1 MATLEDL
8 RKDIDKIDDEL
19 SDLYL
24 KRMAIC
30 KEIGKEKAKTS
41 TAVNAYGREKDII
54 NRVTAK
60 ADDELKVYL
69 KQLYQSI
76 FFQSKTYQGKF
87 APSKSETSEKIRE
100 ILASGEMKFPI
111 SATVACQ
118 GVNGAY
124 SGIATDKL
132 FEISDVTYFKTF
144 DAVFNA
150 VDKGL
155 CEYGVLPIEN
165 STAGSVSAVYD
176 LMKKYSFYIVKSVR
190 LRINHALLAKK
201 GTTLKDIKTVYSHA
215 QALAQCAQYLKK
227 LGVKA
232 VEVENTAVAAR
243 IVAES
248 EDKSVAALASEEC
261 SSLNN
266 LAVIERGVQDVSDNF
281 TRFICISKT
290 LKIFQG
296 ANKISVMTSLSNKP
310 GSLNQ
315 MLTRFSTL
323 GLNLT
328 KLESR
333 PMTNS
338 AFEFMFYFDFDADV
352 SEDSVLDLLAELDN
366 SSDKFVFL
374 GSYKEV
380 I

>member
-1 MATLEDL
+1 MASLEEL
-8 RKDIDKIDDEL
+8 RKGIDEIDDEL
-19 SDLYL
+19 SELYL
-24 KRMAIC
+24 KRMALC
-30 KEIGKEKAKTS
+30 QEIGKEKARTS
-41 TAVNAYGREKDII
+41 TAVNAYGREKEII

-69 KQLYQSI
+69 KQFYQSI

-87 APSKSETSEKIRE
+87 APAKSETSEKIRE
-100 ILASGEMKFPI
+100 ILRSGEMKFPV

-118 GVNGAY
+118 GVKGAY
-124 SGIATDKL
+124 SGIATDKI
-132 FEISDVTYFKTF
+132 FEISDITYFKTF

-201 GTTLKDIKTVYSHA
+201 GAKLQNIKTVYSHG
-215 QALAQCAQYLKK
+215 QALSQCAQYLKN
-227 LGVKA
+227 LGVKT
-232 VEVENTAVAAR
+232 VEVENTAVAAK

-248 EDKSVAALASEEC
+248 DDDTIAALASEEC
-261 SSLNN
+261 SSLNG
-266 LAVIERGVQDVSDNF
+266 LTILEKGVQDASDNF
-281 TRFICISKT
+281 TRFICISKDF
-290 LKIFQG
+290 KIFQG
-296 ANKISVMTSLSNKP
+296 ADKISVMTSLSNKP
-310 GSLNQ
+310 GSLNE
-315 MLTRFSTL
+315 MLTRFSML

-333 PMTNS
+333 PIPNS
-338 AFEFMFYFDFDADV
+338 PFEFMFYFDFDADV
-352 SEDSVLDLLAELDN
+352 SEDRVLDLIAELDN
-366 SSDKFVFL
+366 NSDKFVFL